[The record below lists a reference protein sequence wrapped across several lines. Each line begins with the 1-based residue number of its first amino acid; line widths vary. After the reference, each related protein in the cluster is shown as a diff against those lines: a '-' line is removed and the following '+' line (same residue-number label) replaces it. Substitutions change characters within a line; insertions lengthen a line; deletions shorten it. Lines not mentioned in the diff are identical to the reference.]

1 MTRSQA
7 VKNLSIAI
15 IMLIDGIVLLIMSG
29 LLISPVAQYIIGGIL
44 ILFGLAVMGER
55 NKLPSVI
62 IVLMKI
68 SLIIIRGF
76 VPGLI
81 GFVGWILVISA
92 IVIGAMSITN
102 IRKTIH

>member
-7 VKNLSIAI
+7 VKNLSVAI
-15 IMLIDGIVLLIMSG
+15 IMLVGGIVLLIMSG

-62 IVLMKI
+62 IVLVGI

-81 GFVGWILVISA
+81 GFVGWILVIAA